1 MNRVTVIGA
10 GNGGVSMAAWL
21 SLRGCLVS
29 LYDKFDQALEG
40 IKKAGG
46 IKLKA
51 PSTEGFAQIDTVTSD
66 IAVALEGSDLIMV
79 VTPAFAHGDVA
90 RFCAPFLTKG
100 QKVILNPGRT
110 AGAIEFRKTVK
121 ENNPDARFTV
131 AEAQSLLFAC
141 RRTGPAEAVIYKIKK
156 HMPLAALP
164 AQSTAEALKAVVA
177 WFPQFAAAG
186 DVLETSLMNIGAVFH
201 PTPSLL
207 NIGRIDAG
215 EDFEY
220 YMQGISPSV
229 ASVLEE
235 LDAERV
241 HLARAMGT
249 NTMTVLEWLEDAYG
263 TETGDAS
270 GIYEA
275 VQRQEVYRGIAA
287 PKDPSTRYISED
299 VPMGL
304 VPLSELARLAGVPTP
319 VMDSVIT
326 LAGAV
331 HRRDY
336 RKEGR
341 NLRRLGLENMSV
353 KEIRAF
359 VTETA

>member
-1 MNRVTVIGA
+1 
-10 GNGGVSMAAWL
+10 
-21 SLRGCLVS
+21 
-29 LYDKFDQALEG
+29 
-40 IKKAGG
+40 
-46 IKLKA
+46 
-51 PSTEGFAQIDTVTSD
+51 
-66 IAVALEGSDLIMV
+66 
-79 VTPAFAHGDVA
+79 
-90 RFCAPFLTKG
+90 
-100 QKVILNPGRT
+100 
-110 AGAIEFRKTVK
+110 
-121 ENNPDARFTV
+121 
-131 AEAQSLLFAC
+131 
-141 RRTGPAEAVIYKIKK
+141 
-156 HMPLAALP
+156 
-164 AQSTAEALKAVVA
+164 
-177 WFPQFAAAG
+177 
-186 DVLETSLMNIGAVFH
+186 
-201 PTPSLL
+201 
-207 NIGRIDAG
+207 
-215 EDFEY
+215 
-220 YMQGISPSV
+220 
-229 ASVLEE
+229 
-235 LDAERV
+235 
-241 HLARAMGT
+241 MGT

-263 TETGDAS
+263 IETGDAS

-336 RKEGR
+336 HKEGR

>member
-1 MNRVTVIGA
+1 M
-10 GNGGVSMAAWL
+10 
-21 SLRGCLVS
+21 
-29 LYDKFDQALEG
+29 
-40 IKKAGG
+40 
-46 IKLKA
+46 
-51 PSTEGFAQIDTVTSD
+51 
-66 IAVALEGSDLIMV
+66 
-79 VTPAFAHGDVA
+79 
-90 RFCAPFLTKG
+90 
-100 QKVILNPGRT
+100 
-110 AGAIEFRKTVK
+110 K
-121 ENNPDARFTV
+121 ENNPDAQFIV

-141 RRTGPAEAVIYKIKK
+141 RRTGPAEAVIYKIKN

-164 AQSTAEALKAVVA
+164 AQSTAEALKAVVT

-220 YMQGISPSV
+220 YMQGISPSI

-241 HLARAMGT
+241 RLARAMET
-249 NTMTVLEWLEDAYG
+249 KTMTVLEWLKDAYG
-263 TETGDAS
+263 IETGDAS

-287 PKDPSTRYISED
+287 PKDPYTRYISED

-326 LAGAV
+326 LAGSV

-359 VTETA
+359 VSEKA